1 MERTWFTYN
10 GDKLEC
16 IGTMSEKE
24 LRHYFLYMTDRT
36 PRIFFEIFGKSI
48 SLQYVEGF
56 LLTLR
61 GK

>member
-1 MERTWFTYN
+1 MERTWFAYDN
-10 GDKLEC
+10 GNFTC
-16 IGTMSEKE
+16 VGTMSEKE
-24 LRHYFLYMTDRT
+24 LRHYFLYMTDRR
-36 PRIFFEIFGKSI
+36 PKVFFEIFGKSI